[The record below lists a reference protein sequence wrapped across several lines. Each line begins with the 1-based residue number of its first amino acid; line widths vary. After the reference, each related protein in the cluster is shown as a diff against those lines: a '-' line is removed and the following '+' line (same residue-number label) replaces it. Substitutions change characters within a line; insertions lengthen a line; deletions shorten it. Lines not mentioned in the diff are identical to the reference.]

1 MKTKL
6 QQAWQTRGWLA
17 RALWPVSQLYGLA
30 VHVRRQLYK
39 SGFLQAT
46 RVGVP
51 VIVVGN
57 LVAGGGGKTPLV
69 IALVNHF
76 RDRGIKAGVISRGYG
91 RIGLSCQ
98 EVHPQTPVLESGDE
112 PALIKR
118 ATGAPV
124 FVARKR
130 AQAAVALL
138 QAHPSTQVLICDDGL
153 QHHALARDIQIA
165 VFDDRGAGNGW
176 LLPAGPLR
184 EPWTAKNHAGVDLV
198 LHTGRVPVFKGF
210 MSTRRLADNAVAA
223 DGSIV
228 TLRRLAGQPLVELA
242 AIATPNAFFSMLA
255 DAGLTLAQT
264 IALPDHHDFS
274 GYALP
279 VKAGSTVLCT
289 EKDAVKLFQLP
300 ATSSTR
306 LLAVPLVFSPEPA
319 FIEAL
324 DTLLAP
330 LLSHLPS
337 THGH

>member
-6 QQAWQTRGWLA
+6 QQAWLTRGWLV
-17 RALWPVSQLYGLA
+17 RVLWPVSRLYGL
-30 VHVRRQLYK
+30 VVLLRRQLYK
-39 SGFLQAT
+39 SGLLRAT

-57 LVAGGGGKTPLV
+57 LVVGGGGKTPLV

-98 EVHPQTPVLESGDE
+98 EVHPQTSVLESGDE
-112 PALIKR
+112 PAFIKR

-130 AQAAVALL
+130 AEAAVALL
-138 QAHPSTQVLICDDGL
+138 QAHPSIQVLICDDGL

-165 VFDDRGAGNGW
+165 VFDDRGTGNGW

-184 EPWTAKNHAGVDLV
+184 EPWTVKNHAGIDLV
-198 LHTGRVPVFKGF
+198 LHTGQVPAFEGF
-210 MSTRRLADNAVAA
+210 SSTRRLADHAIAA
-223 DGSIV
+223 NGSTV
-228 TLRRLAGQPLVELA
+228 DLRSLAGQPLVALA
-242 AIATPNAFFSMLA
+242 AIATPEAFFSMLV
-255 DAGLTLAQT
+255 DRGLTLAQT

-274 GYALP
+274 DYVLP
-279 VKAGSTVLCT
+279 VKAGTTVLCT
-289 EKDAVKLFQLP
+289 EKDAVKLFQFP
-300 ATSSTR
+300 AISSTR
-306 LLAVPLVFSPEPA
+306 LLAVPLVFSPESA
-319 FIEAL
+319 FIDAL

-337 THGH
+337 RHGH